1 MSKKVTYDEFVQL
14 LDRKGKI
21 TFIWPDSKEFNI
33 WKDLAEVDGKPVQ
46 FLATDNYQYNYYVY
60 VKDFKII
67 NDYFIKN
74 NYYETYDNITA
85 ILNQDGINFIH
96 NNPPFKIFQEF
107 YEQIYAQ
114 PEGKIDTFKTAVA
127 PYGNSYK
134 SYLLGEEYFIDL
146 ENAIRYTKDKYVEI
160 LDEEDI

>member
-46 FLATDNYQYNYYVY
+46 FLANDNYQYNYYVY

-85 ILNQDGINFIH
+85 ILPI
-96 NNPPFKIFQEF
+96 P
-107 YEQIYAQ
+107 
-114 PEGKIDTFKTAVA
+114 
-127 PYGNSYK
+127 NS
-134 SYLLGEEYFIDL
+134 
-146 ENAIRYTKDKYVEI
+146 
-160 LDEEDI
+160 